1 MTTREIFP
9 TLIYVTQYPGDVKK
23 LQEALLPKIHSWFD
37 QTKINNQASMRG
49 DGICSYNVKRD
60 LHLDPAFDELVKFVN
75 EHAGLYW
82 NALNYNKDMRPEVYE
97 MWTNIY
103 KQDSFI
109 ETHNHSP
116 IHMTASFYLQHP
128 DNGGNIVFEHPNATL
143 LKHQPY
149 AFDQIRY
156 TAFEKEVSV
165 TTGTLV
171 IFPGYMNHKTQ
182 PNLSNEDRIIIG
194 SNVCNVI

>member
-9 TLIYVTQYPGDVKK
+9 TLIHVTQYPGDLKA
-23 LQEALLPKIHSWFD
+23 LQDTLLPKINLLFD
-37 QTKINNQASMRG
+37 TTKINNQTSMRG
-49 DGICSYNVKRD
+49 EGICSYNIKRD
-60 LHLDPAFDELVKFVN
+60 LHLDPTFKILVEFVN
-75 EHAGLYW
+75 EHAQLYW
-82 NALNYNKDMRPEVYE
+82 KELGYNQAMRPEVYE

-109 ETHNHSP
+109 EMHNHSP

-128 DNGGNIVFEHPNATL
+128 ESGGNIVFEHPNATL

-156 TAFEKEVSV
+156 TAFEQEVSV
-165 TTGTLV
+165 STGTLV
-171 IFPGYMNHKTQ
+171 IFPGYMNHRTQ
-182 PNLSNEDRIIIG
+182 PNMSADHRIIIG
-194 SNVCNVI
+194 SNICNVD